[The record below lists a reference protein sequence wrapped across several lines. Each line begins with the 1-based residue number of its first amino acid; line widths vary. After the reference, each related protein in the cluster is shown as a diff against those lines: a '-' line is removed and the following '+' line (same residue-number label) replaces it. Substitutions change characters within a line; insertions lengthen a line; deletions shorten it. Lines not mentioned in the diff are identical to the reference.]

1 MSRRVVVVVVFVLI
15 AGAAVAYLLLRVT
28 DQNSST
34 QNATPNTS
42 NTEST
47 EVSQDNSSAV
57 EVDDFD
63 AVSLQSALN
72 EWLSKQNGLAGIVV
86 TDRNGRV
93 LASVNPDMNFFAA
106 SIYKLYVAYEGYL
119 QVDRGDVV
127 AAENYVQGN
136 SRGECLD
143 LMIRE
148 SDSPCAEAWWAE
160 LGREELTAKLQTY
173 GLKNT
178 DMSALRTTAADAA
191 IMLSRIVSAD
201 ELSEDSK
208 TKLLTSMREQ
218 IYDATFDKVFT
229 EQTVY
234 NKIGFRDYDEYHD
247 VAIIELQDGRMLVVA
262 ALTDGVG
269 TQNIRAL
276 GESILSVL

>member
-178 DMSALRTTAADAA
+178 DMSAVRTTAADAA
-191 IMLSRIVSAD
+191 VMLSRIVSAD